1 MADINKHSE
10 TWQAVT
16 EWARQQRQDA
26 IEQLIADRE
35 SEQQRGKIELLDQ
48 LLNLT
53 NTSSIPPVVADN
65 YQ

>member
-1 MADINKHSE
+1 MADIDKHSD

-16 EWARQQRQDA
+16 DWARQQRQEA

-35 SEQQRGKIELLDQ
+35 SERQRGKIDLLDQ
-48 LLNLT
+48 LLTLT
-53 NTSSIPPVVADN
+53 NTSSIPPIVADN